1 MKKVNIELEV
11 KEGFSDELK
20 VGEYFVYKG
29 EVYKFDGYDYGTY
42 PMATNLETDEQIQL
56 PHY

>member
-1 MKKVNIELEV
+1 MKKVKIELEV

-20 VGEYFVYKG
+20 VGEYFVYEG
-29 EVYKFDGYDYGTY
+29 EVYQFDGYDYGAY
-42 PMATNLETDEQIQL
+42 PIATNLETGKQKQF

>member
-1 MKKVNIELEV
+1 MKKVKIEIEV

-29 EVYKFDGYDYGTY
+29 EVYKFDGYEYGTY
-42 PMATNLETDEQIQL
+42 PIATNLETGKQIE
-56 PHY
+56 PSHY

>member
-1 MKKVNIELEV
+1 MKKVKIELEV

-20 VGEYFVYKG
+20 VGEYFTYKG
-29 EVYKFDGYDYGTY
+29 SVYKFDGYEYGTY
-42 PMATNLETDEQIQL
+42 PYATNLETDEQIQL